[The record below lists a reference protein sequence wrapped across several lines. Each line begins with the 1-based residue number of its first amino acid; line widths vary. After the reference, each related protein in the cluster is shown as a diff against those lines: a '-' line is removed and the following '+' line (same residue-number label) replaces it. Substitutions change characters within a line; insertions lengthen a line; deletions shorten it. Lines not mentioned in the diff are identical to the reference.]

1 MNGTLESNG
10 IKRYSKLKYYKGEEK
25 KAGFECGIN
34 ENIKI
39 NIGLFKNYE
48 KIKIKL

>member
-1 MNGTLESNG
+1 M
-10 IKRYSKLKYYKGEEK
+10 GEDK
-25 KAGFECGIN
+25 KAGFECGVC
-34 ENIKI
+34 ENSKI